1 MPKLSLSQRESL
13 NSAVSRY
20 HQSLEGSPAEEY
32 LTQRGLSLSDV
43 SKYRLGYVQ
52 DPLPE
57 HTKYEGKL
65 AIPYLRWHPRFGWG
79 TVDIRF
85 RALDDSKPKYQSMP
99 GSRPR
104 IYNTNALMDGGL
116 EVGVCEG
123 EIDAITLS
131 LAGMPTAGFPGATTL
146 QPHWLSLFEGYT
158 RVNVFTDGDEAGEKF
173 AQSIAKSLPTARV
186 IRFPDGEDANSIYQ
200 EGGAEELRS
209 YWIEEE

>member
-1 MPKLSLSQRESL
+1 MARLSLSQQESL

-32 LTQRGLSLSDV
+32 LTQRGFDLSDI
-43 SKYRLGYVQ
+43 KQYRLGYVE

-85 RALDDSKPKYQSMP
+85 RALDNQKPKYQSIP

-131 LAGMPTAGFPGATTL
+131 TAGMPTAGFPGATTL
-146 QPHWLSLFEGYT
+146 QPHWISLFEGYM

-173 AQSIAKSLPTARV
+173 AQSLAKKLPTARV

-200 EGGAEELRS
+200 QSGVEGLRS
-209 YWIEEE
+209 FWVKED

>member
-1 MPKLSLSQRESL
+1 MVLSKLSLKQRESL

-32 LTQRGLSLSDV
+32 LGQRGFSLSEV
-43 SKYRLGYVQ
+43 GKFRLGYVE

-57 HTKYEGKL
+57 HTKYEGML

-85 RALDDSKPKYQSMP
+85 RVLDDSKPKYRSMP

-104 IYNTNALMDGGL
+104 IYNTLALMDGGL

-131 LAGMPTAGFPGATTL
+131 LAGMPTAGFPGSTTL

-158 RVNVFTDGDEAGEKF
+158 RVNVFTDGDEAGDRLSSEL
-173 AQSIAKSLPTARV
+173 AKKLSNVRV
-186 IRFPDGEDANSIYQ
+186 VRFPDGEDANSIYQ
-200 EGGAEELRS
+200 KLGADALRE
-209 YWIEEE
+209 YWK

>member
-1 MPKLSLSQRESL
+1 MSRLSKQQRESL
-13 NSAVSRY
+13 NEAVSRY

-32 LTQRGLSLSDV
+32 LTQRGFSLSEV
-43 SKYRLGYVQ
+43 SRYRLGYVE

-57 HTKYEGKL
+57 HTKYEGML

-79 TVDIRF
+79 TVDIRY
-85 RALDDSKPKYQSMP
+85 RAIDGSKPKYRSMP

-131 LAGMPTAGFPGATTL
+131 LSGMPTAGFPGATTM
-146 QPHWLSLFEGYT
+146 QPHWPSLFEGYT
-158 RVNVFTDGDEAGEKF
+158 RVNVFTDGDEAGDKF
-173 AQSIAKSLPTARV
+173 KLY
-186 IRFPDGEDANSIYQ
+186 F
-200 EGGAEELRS
+200 L
-209 YWIEEE
+209 